1 MEKDKEYWIFTF
13 GEGHAHPGYYVKI
26 YGTYGEARVK
36 MVNKY
41 GIRWAFQ
48 HSAKEWEE
56 WEKERP
62 WYMPI
67 EKELEVIE

>member
-36 MVNKY
+36 MINKY
-41 GIRWAFQ
+41 GTKWAFQ